1 MGKVIAVNLH
11 RLRTGRP
18 LSLAALAARADF
30 AKATLANLEQGR
42 GNPTIETL
50 WSLALALGVA
60 FSDLL
65 EDRRETTTAVV
76 RDSRVRVRGSKA
88 GGTLDLRLLD
98 RLERGGLV
106 EVFDMFLPAGTEYIG
121 KPHGSGVV
129 ERVLVHEGT
138 ITVGPASDPLTLGPG
153 DFARYGA
160 DRLHVYR
167 SADED
172 STALCSSDIRP
183 PERPQVPRTGPGRA
197 AGSLGHSRRRPATGW
212 LRLISEGVTGSNP
225 SCAYQVRGCFQGGS
239 ARLRSQTPAVRR
251 VRSRRRVPQQSRD
264 TAKPSHAANHP
275 TRSAYHTKRCDTV
288 PRTPDHKASEDL
300 RMIERRYKLRSQ
312 KLNGAGKGTH
322 ARDKE
327 DPTENLSYPDRLVV
341 FAGALGITASCGNS
355 STAPASLRLPRSRRN
370 ENASE

>member
-1 MGKVIAVNLH
+1 MDQPPERAFAGVGEIIAVNVH
-11 RLRTGRP
+11 RLRTGRR
-18 LSLAALAARADF
+18 LSLAALADRADV

-65 EDRRETTTAVV
+65 EDRREAATAVV
-76 RDSRVRVRGSKA
+76 RAQQGPRVRGSKP

-160 DRLHVYR
+160 DRSHVYR

-172 STALCSSDIRP
+172 F
-183 PERPQVPRTGPGRA
+183 
-197 AGSLGHSRRRPATGW
+197 H
-212 LRLISEGVTGSNP
+212 GVMLVG
-225 SCAYQVRGCFQGGS
+225 
-239 ARLRSQTPAVRR
+239 
-251 VRSRRRVPQQSRD
+251 
-264 TAKPSHAANHP
+264 
-275 TRSAYHTKRCDTV
+275 
-288 PRTPDHKASEDL
+288 
-300 RMIERRYKLRSQ
+300 
-312 KLNGAGKGTH
+312 
-322 ARDKE
+322 
-327 DPTENLSYPDRLVV
+327 YPL
-341 FAGALGITASCGNS
+341 A
-355 STAPASLRLPRSRRN
+355 
-370 ENASE
+370 